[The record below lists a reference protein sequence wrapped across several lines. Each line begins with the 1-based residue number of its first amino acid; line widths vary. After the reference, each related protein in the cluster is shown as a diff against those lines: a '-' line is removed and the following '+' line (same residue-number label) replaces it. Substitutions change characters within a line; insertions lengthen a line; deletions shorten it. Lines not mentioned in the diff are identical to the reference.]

1 MVLFP
6 SHALEPWVRIWER
19 SELEFRFLK
28 CSKLCQRCS
37 GMNSRSPHPG
47 KIVLGQYFCCFLLL
61 LRVPLPLY
69 VAMPAFPLLRKE
81 CSRVALVPQRDVRDF
96 VAHHRAELLF
106 NTTALGSCSADLT
119 RQRGPP
125 KAMPQLVLSNNC
137 DDMVGSLRASGS

>member
-6 SHALEPWVRIWER
+6 SHALEPWIRIWER

-37 GMNSRSPHPG
+37 RMNSGCPHAG
-47 KIVLGQYFCCFLLL
+47 KTVLGQYLCCFLLL

-81 CSRVALVPQRDVRDF
+81 CFGVTLVPQWDVRDF
-96 VAHHRAELLF
+96 VAHHCAELLF
-106 NTTALGSCSADLT
+106 NASTFGSRSGHWT

-125 KAMPQLVLSNNC
+125 YAMPQLDLSNNC
-137 DDMVGSLRASGS
+137 DDMVGGLRASGS